1 MKTKMNRFIIYSC
14 LLIFAFAV
22 WTLLIQTVD
31 VQPIGVNRTD
41 IGFAKLNTMF
51 HSLLGVNMALYTV
64 TDWLGIIPVFVCMIF
79 GVSGLAQAL
88 KRKSLIRVDADIIV
102 LGIYYVIVIFFYLI
116 FEVYPINYRPI
127 LINSFMEASYPSST
141 TLLVL
146 SVMPTLVF
154 HTKRR
159 MKSNIIKIVISIFSI
174 LLSVFMVV
182 GRIISGVHWI
192 TDIVGSILLSEG
204 LFFGYKAV
212 VLMLDRNN
220 GRTTDGI

>member
-1 MKTKMNRFIIYSC
+1 MKTKTKRNLISGIVLILAFI
-14 LLIFAFAV
+14 F
-22 WTLLIQTVD
+22 WTVLVKTVD
-31 VQPIGVNRTD
+31 VESIGVNSTE
-41 IGFAKLNTMF
+41 IGFATVNGLV
-51 HSLLGVNMALYTV
+51 HSLTGVNMWLYTV

-88 KRKSLIRVDADIIV
+88 KRKSLIKVDADIIF
-102 LGIYYVIVIFFYLI
+102 LGLYYVIVIIFYLI

-127 LINSFMEASYPSST
+127 LINGFMEASYPSST

-154 HTKRR
+154 QTKRR

-182 GRIISGVHWI
+182 GRIFSGVHWI